1 MAFIYTIREWRR
13 GHWKER
19 TSLKKHDE
27 ERATER
33 VGEEKHSI
41 FTAVVWDTWHG
52 MGTVWDGFFMIDC
65 CCVPLLALQSEV

>member
-1 MAFIYTIREWRR
+1 MM
-13 GHWKER
+13 K
-19 TSLKKHDE
+19 
-27 ERATER
+27 TER

-65 CCVPLLALQSEV
+65 CCVPLLALQSEA